1 MLTIRQAKVADAK
14 QIHTL
19 FLETIRTVNSKDY
32 NELQINAW
40 ASSELTAD
48 VFREY
53 IVNHNP
59 LVVTDGEQVLG
70 YADIQSDGLIHHFY
84 CHHAR
89 QRSGIGSM
97 LMSELIRRA
106 QVMKLATVY
115 SYVSI
120 TARPFFE
127 HFGFT
132 EEQPTKAEVRGVILK
147 NFLMKKQP

>member
-32 NELQINAW
+32 NELQINSW
-40 ASSELTAD
+40 ASKELTTD
-48 VFREY
+48 TFREY

-59 LVVTDGEQVLG
+59 LVVTDGQQVLG

-84 CHHAR
+84 CHHTR

-106 QVMKLATVY
+106 QEMKLISIY

-132 EEQPTKAEVRGVILK
+132 VSKPNRVEIRGVILD
-147 NFLMKKQP
+147 NSLMEKQL

>member
-1 MLTIRQAKVADAK
+1 MLMIRQAKVADAK

-32 NELQINAW
+32 NELQVNAW
-40 ASSELTAD
+40 ASKELTTDA
-48 VFREY
+48 FREY
-53 IVNHNP
+53 IVKHNP

-84 CHHAR
+84 CHHAQ

-106 QVMKLATVY
+106 QDMKLVSIY

-120 TARPFFE
+120 TAQPFFE

-132 EEQPTKAEVRGVILK
+132 VSKPNRAEARGVILD
-147 NFLMKKQP
+147 NFLMEKRL